1 MSKLR
6 AEIKWSHSKESNS
19 ELLAPSFQESIQNQQ
34 EVTNEKNN
42 ETSNKTEPETKSR
55 LEPET
60 ESRLEPELEIIENED
75 NIVNENFND
84 EEVVDSNSL
93 EEEFSQFLDVWVEIL
108 ANKTE
113 KLADIDEEEDEIF
126 FLPVG
131 DIIHPAVDSNAKWD
145 LITLFNELPL
155 P

>member
-6 AEIKWSHSKESNS
+6 AEIKWSHRKESNS
-19 ELLAPSFQESIQNQQ
+19 ELLVPSFQESIQNQQ

-42 ETSNKTEPETKSR
+42 ETSNKTEPETESR

-84 EEVVDSNSL
+84 KEVIDSNSL
-93 EEEFSQFLDVWVEIL
+93 EEEFSHFWMY
-108 ANKTE
+108 
-113 KLADIDEEEDEIF
+113 
-126 FLPVG
+126 G
-131 DIIHPAVDSNAKWD
+131 
-145 LITLFNELPL
+145 
-155 P
+155 